1 MLFNSWTFVP
11 FILVVLGLYYV
22 LPFRWQNRMLLA
34 ASCVFYGAWDYRFLS
49 LLAFSTAIDYVV
61 ALLLHRSSSP
71 GRRRAL
77 LAFSV
82 VANLSILCLF
92 KYFNF
97 FAEGAAALTAALG
110 LPLPAAHLDVI
121 LPLGISFYTFHAMS
135 YTIDVYRG
143 QLTPVRSFP
152 DYMLFV
158 LYFPQLV
165 AGPIARA
172 RELMPQVTQP
182 RTVRPE
188 HVVGGLW
195 LVLWG
200 YFKKMVIADN
210 LAALVNPVFASPE
223 AAGGGQCLLAL
234 YAFAFQIYCDFSG
247 YTDIA
252 RGLGKLMGFEL
263 ARNFKLPYLA
273 RNPSDF
279 WQRWHISLSSWLR
292 DYLYVPLGGN
302 RGGRLLTY
310 RNLMLTML
318 LGGLWHGAQW
328 NFVLWGGYHGLLLCG
343 HRLLV
348 GRREGAAKAGGLV
361 TRLAAR
367 LLMFH
372 LVCLGWLFFR
382 SSDVAQ
388 VGTFLR
394 LMATDFALD
403 ARLAPLLAA
412 LLLLAG
418 SLWLLELWLRS
429 ADDVRTRW
437 GWNWV
442 LGPVT
447 VSLLLAAIFFLTP
460 TQAQQFIYFQ
470 F

>member
-1 MLFNSWTFVP
+1 MLFNSWVFVP
-11 FILVVLGLYYV
+11 FILVVLGLYHV

-34 ASCVFYGAWDYRFLS
+34 ASCVFYGAWDYRFLG

-61 ALLLHRSSSP
+61 GLLLYHSESP
-71 GRRRAL
+71 RRRKTL
-77 LAFSV
+77 LAFSI

-97 FAEGAAALTAALG
+97 FADSAAALSASLG
-110 LPLPAAHLDVI
+110 LSLPAAHLNVI

-135 YTIDVYRG
+135 YTIDIYRR

-158 LYFPQLV
+158 LFFPQLV

-172 RELMPQVTQP
+172 RDLMPQVTQP
-182 RTVRPE
+182 RTVRLE
-188 HVVGGLW
+188 QVMGGLW

-200 YFKKMVIADN
+200 YFKKMVVADN
-210 LAALVNPVFASPE
+210 LAALVNPVFASPS
-223 AAGGGQCLLAL
+223 ASGGGQCLLAV

-263 ARNFKLPYLA
+263 ALNFNLPYLA
-273 RNPSDF
+273 RNPSEF

-318 LGGLWHGAQW
+318 LGGLWHGANW
-328 NFVLWGGYHGLLLCG
+328 TFILWGTYHGLLLCG
-343 HRLLV
+343 HRLLF
-348 GRREGAAKAGGLV
+348 GGREGAAKPGGPV
-361 TRLAAR
+361 KDFLAR
-367 LLMFH
+367 VLMFH
-372 LVCLGWLFFR
+372 LVCFGWLIFR
-382 SSDVAQ
+382 AADVAQ
-388 VGTFLR
+388 VGQFLR
-394 LMATDFALD
+394 LIATDLVFD
-403 ARLAPLLAA
+403 ARMAPLLAA
-412 LLLLAG
+412 LLMLAG
-418 SLWLLELWLRS
+418 SLWLLELWLGN
-429 ADDVRTRW
+429 ADDVRRRR

-442 LGPVT
+442 LGPAT
-447 VSLLLAAIFFLTP
+447 VSLLLAAIYFLTP
-460 TQAQQFIYFQ
+460 PEAKQFIYFQ